1 MTHRSVLTQLLT
13 AIFAVSLFAGC
24 GKSSDQNAGAKP
36 STTEKT
42 DSATSSAPGNKKT
55 AEKDPRMDVKT
66 AIVHSLSLLDKKDLV
81 GFINTYMPPE
91 ALERIKKNST
101 IEKFAKGLS
110 AKRKEMFHKSLTE
123 AKGIAPVYNKARDRA
138 TIKLKAPAQPLS
150 FIKVGDYWYI
160 R

>member
-1 MTHRSVLTQLLT
+1 MIHRSVLTRLLLT
-13 AIFAVSLFAGC
+13 IFSVSLLAGC
-24 GKSSDQNAGAKP
+24 GKPSGESTGAK
-36 STTEKT
+36 
-42 DSATSSAPGNKKT
+42 SAPTQKSTSGTPAKI
-55 AEKDPRMDVKT
+55 ELKDPRTDVKT

-91 ALERIKKNST
+91 ALDRIKKNST

-110 AKRKEMFHKSLTE
+110 AKRKEMFRSSLTE